1 MKYKINLLKHF
12 CNNNVS
18 PLQSLDKIKKHFSGI
33 ETHFIGLDVKN
44 INLVSEKRYTPIQIM
59 LNLKKLQQNM
69 DSFDYSEK

>member
-44 INLVSEKRYTPIQIM
+44 INLVSEKKVYTDSDYAE
-59 LNLKKLQQNM
+59 LKKVAAEHGLV
-69 DSFDYSEK
+69 